1 MEPASPRD
9 TKTDLARSL
18 RLGHVILLA
27 ISSVTPASSV
37 VVILPVVLF
46 ALHWGAPI
54 AFLVAVLVCVPLAY
68 CYSSLGRQ
76 FPSAGGEYA
85 FARRFFGAGIARATW
100 TATMLGITLAVAAM
114 IQGTA
119 RLLADILGPGTEL
132 WSAVALCAAVALI
145 APQHVRRGA
154 WITSVMLFMEIAAVL
169 GIVALGIVGFVTSGS
184 SVESCGS
191 AARTSLASLDP
202 GHVLAFVAVAYFA
215 LAGFGSAVILG
226 EEDLDSGRLAARAVG
241 WTLGLTFALE
251 FAPLMALLLGNWCGP
266 VPPDDGSGLLTAL
279 PGFSSSPA
287 LEIAVLAAAAIACAN
302 AAIAIAML
310 GARIVYSAARD
321 DLLPGPGAHALGRL
335 RESTRAPLAATILV
349 VSAAGVAALLPAAHV
364 IAVASAAL
372 LIPPAVVAA
381 SRLAW
386 KEGPADALRRWFAP
400 GVALL
405 ALCLVAGFGMI
416 ENPWAFA
423 VPAGAWLV
431 GLGYDRWSR
440 RERTPAHTR

>member
-1 MEPASPRD
+1 MEPAAPRD
-9 TKTDLARSL
+9 TKPDLARSL

-85 FARRFFGAGIARATW
+85 FARRFFGSGVARATW
-100 TATMLGITLAVAAM
+100 TATMLGITLAIAAM
-114 IQGTA
+114 IQGAA
-119 RLLADILGPGTEL
+119 RLLAGVLGPGTET
-132 WSAVALCAAVALI
+132 WSAVAICAAVALI

-154 WITSVMLFMEIAAVL
+154 WITSVMLFIEIVAVL
-169 GIVALGIVGFVTSGS
+169 GIVAVGIVGFLTSGS
-184 SVESCGS
+184 SVESCTS
-191 AARTSLASLDP
+191 AARSSLASLEA
-202 GHVLAFVAVAYFA
+202 GHVLAYVAVAYFA

-241 WTLGLTFALE
+241 WTLALTFALE
-251 FAPLMALLLGNWCGP
+251 FVPLMALLLGSWCGP

-279 PGFSSSPA
+279 PAFSSSPA
-287 LEIAVLAAAAIACAN
+287 LESAVLTTAAIACAN

-321 DLLPGPGAHALGRL
+321 DLLPGPGARTLSRL
-335 RESTRAPLAATILV
+335 RERTRAPMAATILV
-349 VSAAGVAALLPAAHV
+349 VSAAGLAALLPAERV

-372 LIPPAVVAA
+372 LIPPAIVAA

-386 KEGPADALRRWFAP
+386 KDGPAGPFRRWLPPAI
-400 GVALL
+400 ALL
-405 ALCLVAGFGMI
+405 ALALVAGFGI
-416 ENPWAFA
+416 SEDPWAFA
-423 VPAGAWLV
+423 VPAAAGLV

-440 RERTPAHTR
+440 RTARRR